1 MPINL
6 SDHDKEIIRLVDA
19 QVRKLS
25 SKSASDNAI
34 IATLIDF
41 IPDVR
46 CIVTG
51 TCEKQLDL
59 YCREYQYFYYFL
71 RLLHQLDDAR

>member
-1 MPINL
+1 MSINL
-6 SDHDKEIIRLVDA
+6 SDHDKEIIRLVNT
-19 QVRKLS
+19 QVMKLT

-41 IPDVR
+41 VPDVR
-46 CIVTG
+46 CIATG

-59 YCREYQYFYYFL
+59 YCREYQYFHYFL
-71 RLLHQLDDAR
+71 RLLHQFDDAR